1 MNMKNVLFSG
11 IIPALVTPLD
21 ADERINEDIAR
32 RLMRW
37 HMDAGADGV
46 YICGA
51 TGEGPV
57 VDPGQRMRLAEI
69 AREETRARG
78 AKCIV
83 HVGAVDLATAKK
95 LARHAGEI
103 GVDAVSSV
111 PPFFFGY
118 DEKGISRYYTGIAES
133 AGLPLIMYCSPLAG
147 INITYDMVSRF
158 LRIPNA
164 IGVKWTSYDYYT
176 MRRIKQL
183 QGGDVNVLNGPDET
197 LLCGLIMGAD
207 GGIGGTYNVMP
218 KVFRAIYDSF
228 RAGDIAAAQEAQDK
242 ANRMIS
248 VILRFGVQPTL
259 KEMLKRLGCDCGY
272 GVYPQKRLTDEE
284 RGQLMA
290 ALDEMDYEREYVE

>member
-1 MNMKNVLFSG
+1 MKNVIFSG

-21 ADERINEDIAR
+21 ANEHINETTAR

-37 HMDAGADGV
+37 MMDCGADGF

-57 VDPGQRMRLAEI
+57 VAPGQRMKLAEI
-69 AREETRARG
+69 AREETRLRG
-78 AKCIV
+78 AKAII
-83 HVGAVDLATAKK
+83 HVGAVDLSTAAA

-103 GVDAVSSV
+103 GADAVSSV

-118 DEKGISRYYTGIAES
+118 GEKEIAQYYTRIAES

-147 INITYDMVSRF
+147 INITYDMVGRF

-176 MRRIKQL
+176 MHRIKLL

-197 LLCGLIMGAD
+197 LLCGLAMGAD

-218 KVFRAIYDSF
+218 KVFRGIYDSF
-228 RAGDIAAAQEAQDK
+228 KAGDIAAAQRGQDK
-242 ANRMIS
+242 ANRLID
-248 VILRFGVQPTL
+248 VILRYGVQPSL
-259 KEMLKRLGCDCGY
+259 KEILARAGFDCGCC
-272 GVYPQKRLTDEE
+272 VYPQKRLTDEE
-284 RGQLMA
+284 RAGLMA
-290 ALDEMDYEREYVE
+290 ALDAMDYEREYLQ